1 MGRGRSFPL
10 DRERTISEHR
20 RTRVSEREGKVE
32 AKQFDAVYRK
42 RFDKLAT
49 TNLADALDKMG
60 IRGAVI
66 GIRPM
71 YDCPKIIGRA
81 VTIKI
86 TAAGMAKSQ
95 HHLGVRA
102 IDAASPGDVIAI
114 DNRGDL
120 YNNCWGEILSMGAKV
135 KGVSGVVVD
144 GAARDIDACKEFGF
158 PVYARGTVP
167 ITARGRIMEESFN
180 EVIRIGDVQVR
191 PGDILVADVNG
202 VVVIPVEKLE
212 EVLDAAEQV
221 FQKEAAM
228 VEELRRG
235 VPILEVDQKYGYETM
250 LRK

>member
-1 MGRGRSFPL
+1 MQRK
-10 DRERTISEHR
+10 E
-20 RTRVSEREGKVE
+20 
-32 AKQFDAVYRK
+32 FDEKYRK
-42 RFDKLAT
+42 RLEKLAT
-49 TNLADALDKMG
+49 SNLADASDKVG

-71 YDCPKIIGRA
+71 YDCPRIVGRA

-86 TAAGMAKSQ
+86 TASGMLKSKY
-95 HHLGVRA
+95 HLGVRA
-102 IDAASPGDVIAI
+102 IDSASAGDIIVI

-120 YNNCWGEILSMGAKV
+120 NNNCWGEILSMGAKM

-191 PGDILVADVNG
+191 PGDVVMADING
-202 VVVIPVEKLE
+202 VVIIPLEKLD
-212 EVLDAAEQV
+212 EVLEAAEEIV
-221 FQKEAAM
+221 KKEEAM
-228 VEELRRG
+228 VEALRKG
-235 VPILEVDQKYGYETM
+235 VPILEVDRKFSYETM
-250 LRK
+250 LKK